1 MSKYNVLVKY
11 VTALPRSQRR
21 KGISVGSASVGA
33 PVSGGVDKAMLERYV
48 DLDSAQNVTGVKN
61 FVNGFKVGGAQVTYD
76 SDKNAFVF
84 PANAIFEGGIAWNS
98 SIDGFEPQTVT
109 AAVMVDGT
117 TIGRTESGA
126 LTVLAGAG
134 GGIDETQLANYLAS
148 NNYAKKTDTVANAS
162 ALNNIG
168 LADANGRNGI
178 PVSSATGY
186 MEVGQ
191 ALDFHRYEDGV
202 DFSTRLRVT
211 ANNNNVVD
219 LPSGTG
225 VLALVSQIP
234 TNTSQ
239 LANDAGYITA
249 SAIPTK
255 ISVFTNDSGYITV
268 ITSSM
273 VVAALGYTPYNS
285 ADFTKTNIQS
295 TLGISDWALAA
306 SKPSYAY
313 SEISSTPSALPAS
326 DVYAW
331 AKAATKPSYT
341 ATEVGALPITGGTLS
356 GSLTVA
362 GTAVATSVICG
373 TESLRINAA
382 DSESNFGYIRAETV
396 GSNRAL
402 VHIGGNYGGSSDVL
416 NTSARV
422 DAIGMYRGAVGIG
435 GTFTYDQLYSNYS
448 NSIKLYVTGNIVAT
462 GEIAWNSSRVLKDII
477 GGVPTY
483 MSLRNMLK
491 IRPYRY
497 TWKDKRDERV
507 HAGGIADEVKEV
519 LPEVIM
525 TDAKGIHSMD
535 YGQAAF
541 TVATSLTPIV
551 AELKRENRML
561 RKEITK
567 LKRLIA

>member
-1 MSKYNVLVKY
+1 MAKLTYTGAEVQALLDKVNELATLSGV
-11 VTALPRSQRR
+11 VTTDGDQEIH
-21 KGISVGSASVGA
+21 GI
-33 PVSGGVDKAMLERYV
+33 
-48 DLDSAQNVTGVKN
+48 KN

-84 PANAIFEGGIAWNS
+84 PANAIFEGGLAWNAS
-98 SIDGFEPQTVT
+98 LDGFEPQTVT
-109 AAVMVDGT
+109 DAVMVDGT

-134 GGIDETQLANYLAS
+134 GGIDEKQLANYLAS

-178 PVSSATGY
+178 PVSSAAGY

-239 LANDAGYITA
+239 LANGAGYITA

-255 ISVFTNDSGYITV
+255 ISVFTNDSGYITG

-273 VVAALGYTPYNS
+273 VTAALGYTPYNS

-382 DSESNFGYIRAETV
+382 DSVSNFGYIRAETV
-396 GSNRAL
+396 ASNRAL
-402 VHIGGNYGGSSDVL
+402 VHIGGNYGSSSDVL
-416 NTSARV
+416 NTSVRV
-422 DAIGMYRGAVGIG
+422 DAIGMYRGVVGIG

-448 NSIKLYVTGNIVAT
+448 NSIKLYVAGNIVAT

-477 GGVPTY
+477 GGAPTY
-483 MSLRNMLK
+483 MSLRDMLK

-551 AELKRENRML
+551 AELKRENRLL

>member
-1 MSKYNVLVKY
+1 MNKELQLLEVKIENEGATPQGR
-11 VTALPRSQRR
+11 V
-21 KGISVGSASVGA
+21 SASEWNILVA
-33 PVSGGVDKAMLERYV
+33 AVKAM
-48 DLDSAQNVTGVKN
+48 DM
-61 FVNGFKVGGAQVTYD
+61 
-76 SDKNAFVF
+76 
-84 PANAIFEGGIAWNS
+84 EGG
-98 SIDGFEPQTVT
+98 G
-109 AAVMVDGT
+109 
-117 TIGRTESGA
+117 
-126 LTVLAGAG
+126 L
-134 GGIDETQLANYLAS
+134 DETQLANYLAS

-162 ALNNIG
+162 ALNNTG

-178 PVSSATGY
+178 PVSSAAGY

-239 LANDAGYITA
+239 LTNGAGYIT
-249 SAIPTK
+249 
-255 ISVFTNDSGYITV
+255 G

-273 VVAALGYTPYNS
+273 VTAALGYTPYNS

-382 DSESNFGYIRAETV
+382 DSVSNFGYIRAETV
-396 GSNRAL
+396 ASNRAL

-416 NTSARV
+416 NTSVRV
-422 DAIGMYRGAVGIG
+422 DAIGMYRGVVGIG

-448 NSIKLYVTGNIVAT
+448 NSIKLYVAGNIVAT

-477 GGVPTY
+477 GGAPTY
-483 MSLRNMLK
+483 MSLRDMLK

-551 AELKRENRML
+551 AELKRENRLL